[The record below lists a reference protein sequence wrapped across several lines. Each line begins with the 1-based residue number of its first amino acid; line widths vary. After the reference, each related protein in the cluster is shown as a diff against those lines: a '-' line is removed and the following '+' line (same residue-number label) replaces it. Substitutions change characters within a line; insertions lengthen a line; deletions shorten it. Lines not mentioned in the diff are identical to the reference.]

1 MTTLVATPM
10 TTLAQVHAMLPGSQ
24 LIHANGQ
31 SASSIS
37 IDHVGSDSRQV
48 RPGELFIALSGERF
62 DAHHFLGDV
71 ATAGASG
78 ALISDKAACPEN
90 LAAVCV
96 KDVKQSLGELAKA
109 WRAQFSI
116 PVALVT
122 GSNGKTTVK
131 EMIASI
137 FKAAVGEKCTLV
149 TKGNFNNDIGLPL
162 TLLRMRSTDRL
173 AVIELGMNHPGE
185 TAELAVIAQANI
197 GLINNAQ
204 REHQEFMATV
214 EAVAQEHATALSSLP
229 ADGVAVFPADS
240 EFSKVWYQA
249 AAGRKVIDFALTTD
263 SASTKASVV
272 GKLLAS
278 GRIEISTDLGKFEV
292 QLNTLGSHN
301 VRNALAASAVALG
314 AGLSLEQ
321 IKAGLESFVPV
332 NGRMQSK
339 PLSVG
344 RTLIDDSYNANPDS
358 VRAAIDALKQSGN
371 ISWLV
376 LGDMGEVGDQGPAFH
391 EEVGAY
397 AAEQGIS
404 KLFALGEQCKFTVQ
418 GFNES
423 EKALATSRA
432 THFTTLDRLL
442 EELNL
447 ALADHESSKQ
457 MHLDILVKG
466 SRFMRMERVVQ
477 ALLEEAKTCS

>member
-1 MTTLVATPM
+1 MTISIATPM

-24 LIHANGQ
+24 LVHADAQ
-31 SASSIS
+31 SAEEISIS
-37 IDHVGSDSRQV
+37 CVGSDSRQIQL
-48 RPGELFIALSGERF
+48 GELFIALSGERF
-62 DAHHFLGDV
+62 NAHDFLGDV
-71 ATAGASG
+71 AAAGASA
-78 ALISDKAACPEN
+78 ALISDQTACPKN

-96 KDVKQSLGELAKA
+96 QDVKQGLGGLAKA
-109 WRAQFSI
+109 WREQFSI
-116 PVALVT
+116 PVAMVT

-137 FKAAVGEKCTLV
+137 FKAAVGEECTLV

-162 TLLRMRSTDRL
+162 TLLRMRATDRL

-185 TAELAVIAQANI
+185 TAELAAIAQGNI
-197 GLINNAQ
+197 TLINNAQ

-214 EAVAQEHATALSSLP
+214 EAVAKEHATALSALP

-240 EFSKVWYQA
+240 EFSEVWYQA
-249 AAGRKVIDFALTTD
+249 AGGCKVIDFALSGE
-263 SASTKASVV
+263 SALSKASVT
-272 GKLLAS
+272 GKLLS
-278 GRIEISTDLGKFEV
+278 NGKVEITTALGEIEV
-292 QLNTLGSHN
+292 QLNTLGNHN

-314 AGLSLEQ
+314 AGLGLEQ
-321 IKAGLESFVPV
+321 IKAGLESFTPV

-339 PLSVG
+339 PLSAG

-371 ISWLV
+371 TAWLV

-397 AAEQGIS
+397 AAEQGIA
-404 KLFALGEQCKFTVQ
+404 KLFSIGEQCKFAVQ

-423 EKALATSRA
+423 EKSSGAHGAA
-432 THFTTLDRLL
+432 HFTTFEQLL
-442 EELNL
+442 EALNVSL
-447 ALADHESSKQ
+447 AHQESSKQ
-457 MHLDILVKG
+457 LHLDILVKG

-477 ALLEEAKTCS
+477 ALLEGTKTCS

>member
-1 MTTLVATPM
+1 
-10 TTLAQVHAMLPGSQ
+10 MLPGSQ
-24 LIHANGQ
+24 LIHADAK
-31 SASSIS
+31 SAEGISIS
-37 IDHVGSDSRQV
+37 QVGSDSRQIQS
-48 RPGELFIALSGERF
+48 GELFIALSGDRF
-62 DAHHFLGDV
+62 DAHDFLGDV
-71 ATAGASG
+71 ATAGASA
-78 ALISDKAACPEN
+78 ALISHKEKCPTN
-90 LAAVCV
+90 LPAVCV
-96 KDVKQSLGELAKA
+96 QDVKQGLGDLAKA

-137 FKAAVGEKCTLV
+137 FKAATGEECTLV

-185 TAELAVIAQANI
+185 TAELALIAQANI
-197 GLINNAQ
+197 ALINNAQ

-214 EAVAQEHATALSSLP
+214 EAVVKEHATALSALP

-240 EFSKVWYQA
+240 EFSTVWHQA
-249 AAGRKVIDFALTTD
+249 AAGRKVIDFALSTD
-263 SASTKASVV
+263 SALVKASVT
-272 GKLLAS
+272 GKLLIS
-278 GRIEISTDLGKFEV
+278 GRIEISTELGKLEV
-292 QLNTLGSHN
+292 QLNTLGNHN

-339 PLSVG
+339 PLNTG

-371 ISWLV
+371 ASWLV

-404 KLFALGEQCKFTVQ
+404 KLFALGEQCKFAVQ
-418 GFNES
+418 GFNDS
-423 EKALATSRA
+423 QKTQLANGA
-432 THFTTLDRLL
+432 THFTTLDQLL
-442 EELNL
+442 EELNE
-447 ALADHESSKQ
+447 ALADQEASKQ
-457 MHLDILVKG
+457 LHLDILVKG

>member
-1 MTTLVATPM
+1 
-10 TTLAQVHAMLPGSQ
+10 
-24 LIHANGQ
+24 LIHADTK
-31 SASSIS
+31 SAEGISIS
-37 IDHVGSDSRQV
+37 HVGSDSRQIQS
-48 RPGELFIALSGERF
+48 GELFIALSGDRF
-62 DAHHFLGDV
+62 DAHDFLSDV
-71 ATAGASG
+71 ATSGASA
-78 ALISDKAACPEN
+78 ALISHKEKCPTN
-90 LAAVCV
+90 LPAVCV
-96 KDVKQSLGELAKA
+96 QDVKQGLGELAKA

-137 FKAAVGEKCTLV
+137 FKAAAGEECTLV

-185 TAELAVIAQANI
+185 TAELALIAQANI
-197 GLINNAQ
+197 ALINNAQ

-214 EAVAQEHATALSSLP
+214 EAVAKEHATALTALP

-240 EFSKVWYQA
+240 EFSSVWHQA
-249 AAGRKVIDFALTTD
+249 AAGRKVIDFALSTE
-263 SASTKASVV
+263 SALVKASVT

-278 GRIEISTDLGKFEV
+278 GKIEISTEFGRVEV
-292 QLNTLGSHN
+292 QLNTLGNHN

-321 IKAGLESFVPV
+321 IKVGLESFIPV
-332 NGRMQSK
+332 NGRMQAK
-339 PLSVG
+339 PLNAG

-371 ISWLV
+371 TSWMV

-404 KLFALGEQCKFTVQ
+404 KLFALGEQCKFAVQ
-418 GFNES
+418 GFNDS
-423 EKALATSRA
+423 QKTQLASSA
-432 THFTTLDRLL
+432 KHFTKLDQLL
-442 EELNL
+442 DELNV
-447 ALADHESSKQ
+447 ALADQESSKQ
-457 MHLDILVKG
+457 LHLDILVKG

>member
-1 MTTLVATPM
+1 MSKPM
-10 TTLAQVHAMLPGSQ
+10 TTLAQVHAMLPGSE
-24 LIHANGQ
+24 LIHADNESTQ
-31 SASSIS
+31 VTAIS
-37 IDHVGSDSRQV
+37 CVGSDSRQIQS
-48 RPGELFIALSGERF
+48 GELFIALAGERF
-62 DAHHFLGDV
+62 NAHDFLDDV
-71 ATAGASG
+71 AKAGASA
-78 ALISDKAACPEN
+78 ALISDKEACPNN
-90 LAAVCV
+90 LAAICV
-96 KDVKQSLGELAKA
+96 RDVKQGLGELAKA

-137 FKAAVGEKCTLV
+137 FKAAVGEDHTLV
-149 TKGNFNNDIGLPL
+149 TKGNLNNDIGLPL

-185 TAELAVIAQANI
+185 TAELAAIAQANI
-197 GLINNAQ
+197 ALINNAQ

-214 EAVAQEHATALSSLP
+214 EAVAAEHAAALNALP
-229 ADGVAVFPADS
+229 PEGIAVFPADS
-240 EFSKVWYQA
+240 EFSNLWYQVA
-249 AAGRKVIDFALTTD
+249 AKRKIIDFAL
-263 SASTKASVV
+263 STESVV
-272 GKLLAS
+272 SKPSVTGKLLAS
-278 GRIEISTDLGKFEV
+278 GRVEIATELGKIEV
-292 QLNTLGSHN
+292 QLNTLGNHN
-301 VRNALAASAVALG
+301 VRNALAASAVALA
-314 AGLSLEQ
+314 AGLDLEK

-339 PLSVG
+339 PLNVG

-371 ISWLV
+371 ASWLV

-391 EEVGAY
+391 QEVGAY

-404 KLFALGEQCKFTVQ
+404 KLFALGDQCKFAVQ
-418 GFNES
+418 GFNDS
-423 EKALATSRA
+423 QKARLTSTA
-432 THFTTLDRLL
+432 GHFTTLDQLL
-442 EELNL
+442 EELNM
-447 ALADHESSKQ
+447 ALADQESSKQ
-457 MHLDILVKG
+457 VHLDILVKG

>member
-1 MTTLVATPM
+1 MSMPM

-24 LIHANGQ
+24 LIHADTK
-31 SASSIS
+31 SAEGISIS
-37 IDHVGSDSRQV
+37 HVGSDSRQIQS
-48 RPGELFIALSGERF
+48 GELFIALSGDRF
-62 DAHHFLGDV
+62 DAHDFLSDV
-71 ATAGASG
+71 ATAGASA
-78 ALISDKAACPEN
+78 ALISHKEKCPTN
-90 LAAVCV
+90 LPAVCV
-96 KDVKQSLGELAKA
+96 QDVKQGLGELAKA

-137 FKAAVGEKCTLV
+137 FKAAAGEECTLV

-162 TLLRMRSTDRL
+162 TLLRMRSTDRM

-185 TAELAVIAQANI
+185 TAELALIAQANI
-197 GLINNAQ
+197 ALINNAQ

-214 EAVAQEHATALSSLP
+214 EAVAKEHATALSALP

-240 EFSKVWYQA
+240 EFSSVWHQA
-249 AAGRKVIDFALTTD
+249 AAGRKVIDFALSTD
-263 SASTKASVV
+263 SSLVKASVT

-278 GRIEISTDLGKFEV
+278 GKIEISTELGRVEV
-292 QLNTLGSHN
+292 QLNTLGNHN
-301 VRNALAASAVALG
+301 VRNALAASAVAVG

-339 PLSVG
+339 TLNIS

-371 ISWLV
+371 ASWLV

-404 KLFALGEQCKFTVQ
+404 KLFALGEQCKFAVQ
-418 GFNES
+418 GFNDS
-423 EKALATSRA
+423 RKSQLASSA
-432 THFTTLDRLL
+432 THFTTLDQLL
-442 EELNL
+442 EELNV
-447 ALADHESSKQ
+447 ALADQESDKQ
-457 MHLDILVKG
+457 LHLDILVKG

-477 ALLEEAKTCS
+477 ALLEEAKACS

>member
-1 MTTLVATPM
+1 MSVSMTS
-10 TTLAQVHAMLPGSQ
+10 LAQVHAMLPGSQ
-24 LIHANGQ
+24 LIHADAK
-31 SASSIS
+31 SAEGISIS
-37 IDHVGSDSRQV
+37 HVGSDSRQIQS
-48 RPGELFIALSGERF
+48 GELFIALSGDRF
-62 DAHHFLGDV
+62 DAHDFLGDV
-71 ATAGASG
+71 ATAGASA
-78 ALISDKAACPEN
+78 ALISHKEKCPTN
-90 LAAVCV
+90 LPAVCV
-96 KDVKQSLGELAKA
+96 QDVKQGLGELAKA

-116 PVALVT
+116 PVALVA

-137 FKAAVGEKCTLV
+137 FKAAAGEDRTLV
-149 TKGNFNNDIGLPL
+149 TKGNLNNDIGLPL
-162 TLLRMRSTDRL
+162 TLLRMRSSDSL

-185 TAELAVIAQANI
+185 TAELALIAQANI
-197 GLINNAQ
+197 VLINNAQ

-214 EAVAQEHATALSSLP
+214 EAVAKEHATALSALP

-240 EFSKVWYQA
+240 EFSRVWHQA
-249 AAGRKVIDFALTTD
+249 AAGRKVIDFAL
-263 SASTKASVV
+263 SAESALVKASVT

-278 GRIEISTDLGKFEV
+278 GRVEISTELGRVEV
-292 QLNTLGSHN
+292 QLNTLGNHN

-321 IKAGLESFVPV
+321 IKLGLESFVPV

-339 PLSVG
+339 SLNTG

-371 ISWLV
+371 ASWLV

-404 KLFALGEQCKFTVQ
+404 KLFALGEQCKFAVQ
-418 GFNES
+418 SFNDS
-423 EKALATSRA
+423 RKTQLASSA
-432 THFTTLDRLL
+432 KHFTTLDQLL
-442 EELNL
+442 EELNV
-447 ALADHESSKQ
+447 ALADQESGKQ
-457 MHLDILVKG
+457 LHLDILVKG